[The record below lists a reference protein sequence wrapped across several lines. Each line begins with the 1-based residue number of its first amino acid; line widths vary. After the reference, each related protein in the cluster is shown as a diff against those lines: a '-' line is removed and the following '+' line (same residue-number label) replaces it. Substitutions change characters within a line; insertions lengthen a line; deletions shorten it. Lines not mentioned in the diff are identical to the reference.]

1 MSGVELRSLPLVNG
15 FRQRGTETTRL
26 EAFTDAAFAFAVTL
40 LVVGG
45 ADSIPRDFDAMIGA
59 MKQIPAFAASFANI
73 MLFWY
78 AHHIWS
84 RRFGLEDSRAV
95 LISLLLIF
103 VVLIYVYPLRAIYS
117 GAIDFFTGGYLDS
130 YFTIGSAGDLR
141 SMYTIFG
148 IGYAALSGIIV
159 MLNRYARSQRDS
171 LSLND
176 LEVFDTQT
184 AEQHWWLNVAV
195 PLVSIL
201 LAAVLPA
208 TLLAVPGIFYGV
220 LGVLIPW
227 HAIRREK
234 RRGSLI

>member
-1 MSGVELRSLPLVNG
+1 MPVVNG
-15 FRQRGTETTRL
+15 FRQRGAETTRL
-26 EAFTDAAFAFAVTL
+26 ETFTDAAFAFAVTL

-45 ADSIPRDFDAMIGA
+45 GDSIPQDFDAMIGA

-84 RRFGLEDSRAV
+84 RRFGLEDARAV

-103 VVLIYVYPLRAIYS
+103 AVLIYVYPLRAIYS
-117 GAIDFFTGGYLDS
+117 GAIDFFTGGVLDS
-130 YFTIGSAGDLR
+130 YFTIGSSGDLR

-171 LSLND
+171 LSLNA

-208 TLLAVPGIFYGV
+208 NLLAVPGIFYGV

-234 RRGSLI
+234 KRGSLI